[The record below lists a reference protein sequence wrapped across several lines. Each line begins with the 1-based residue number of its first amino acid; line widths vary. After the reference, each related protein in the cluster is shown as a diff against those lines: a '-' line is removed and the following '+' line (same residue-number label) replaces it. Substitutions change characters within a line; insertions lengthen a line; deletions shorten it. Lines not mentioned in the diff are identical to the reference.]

1 MDFEASTLLEGM
13 LLNESAEPTDL
24 PISLLK
30 SITRDFSDDLRIGSG
45 GFGVVYKGLLKNGGI
60 VAVKKLSPLIDM
72 DETKYQREVLCLLRV
87 RHKNIVRFLGFCAN
101 THGKKEPYEGNF
113 VIADVRHRLLCFE
126 YLRNGDLHAYIN
138 GKIQVASNFFRH
150 YFL

>member
-45 GFGVVYKGLLKNGGI
+45 GFGVVYKVWLYGELSTTQGNDINSSYKILFLL
-60 VAVKKLSPLIDM
+60 
-72 DETKYQREVLCLLRV
+72 
-87 RHKNIVRFLGFCAN
+87 
-101 THGKKEPYEGNF
+101 
-113 VIADVRHRLLCFE
+113 
-126 YLRNGDLHAYIN
+126 
-138 GKIQVASNFFRH
+138 
-150 YFL
+150 

>member
-45 GFGVVYKGLLKNGGI
+45 GFGVVYK
-60 VAVKKLSPLIDM
+60 V
-72 DETKYQREVLCLLRV
+72 
-87 RHKNIVRFLGFCAN
+87 
-101 THGKKEPYEGNF
+101 
-113 VIADVRHRLLCFE
+113 
-126 YLRNGDLHAYIN
+126 
-138 GKIQVASNFFRH
+138 
-150 YFL
+150 